1 MEGDEEGLTLEL
13 VFKAAGVMGVGGGV
27 LGIAMP
33 EWWADNV
40 GWVMTDELENLS
52 MWVGFWVVMF
62 GLLMWNLPSLAADNL
77 STWGKYTAG
86 FFAIAL
92 ALNIYEIA
100 SGVHEWDQ
108 TLLNTVPNTIF
119 AALFYIKSQ

>member
-1 MEGDEEGLTLEL
+1 MEGDEGGLTLEL
-13 VFKAAGVMGVGGGV
+13 VFKAAGIMGVGGGL

-33 EWWADNV
+33 ELWAENV
-40 GWVMTDELENLS
+40 GWVMTEELENLS
-52 MWVGFWVVMF
+52 MWVGFWFIMF

-77 STWGKYTAG
+77 STWGRYAAG
-86 FFAIAL
+86 FFVVAL

-108 TLLNTVPNTIF
+108 TLLNTVPNVIF
-119 AALFYIKSQ
+119 AALFYMKSQ